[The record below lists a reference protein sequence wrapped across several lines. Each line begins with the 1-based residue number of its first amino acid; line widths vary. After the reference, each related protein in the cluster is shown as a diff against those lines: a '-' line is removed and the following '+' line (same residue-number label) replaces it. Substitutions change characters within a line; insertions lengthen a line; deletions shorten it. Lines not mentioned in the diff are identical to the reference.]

1 MDEHRV
7 DIGEAAALFGLS
19 PATLRWWERTGVL
32 PPPPRTGG
40 RRRYGE
46 RELRRVGLAYLCCV
60 LGRMPLGSAVSVVAG
75 NDGPDTWRR
84 AVTDQI
90 SRLDRELAELRTAR
104 TYMTHLLRC
113 EDDDMTDC
121 PYLEWEVRAHTPRG
135 RLPHEDV
142 VAAARAAG
150 TGMSPA
156 SRETGRT
163 GHRESCDET
172 GDGAGESDATPP
184 VCRACGWA
192 LPTGPRAG
200 RPRVY
205 CSAACR
211 QRAFRTRRAGA

>member
-32 PPPPRTGG
+32 PAPPRAGG

-46 RELRRVGLAYLCCV
+46 RELRQVGLAYLCCV
-60 LGRMPLGSAVSVVAG
+60 LGRMPLGSAVAVVSG
-75 NDGPDTWRR
+75 EFGPDTWRK
-84 AVTDQI
+84 AVTEQI
-90 SRLDRELAELRTAR
+90 SRLDQELAELHTAR

-113 EDDDMTDC
+113 EHDDMTAC
-121 PYLEWEVRAHTPRG
+121 PYLEWEVRANTPRG
-135 RLPHEDV
+135 RLPHDDV

-150 TGMSPA
+150 TGVPPEP
-156 SRETGRT
+156 RGTGRAT
-163 GHRESCDET
+163 RSRPRDET
-172 GDGAGESDATPP
+172 PSAASDRDATPP

-192 LPTGPRAG
+192 LPTGTRSG

-211 QRAFRTRRAGA
+211 QRAFRTRRAGP